1 MAEVWRVRIED
12 DDGLGRAVR
21 FERLAQGVQ
30 DGVWGPSDQVRAPQE
45 ADWALIGECEA
56 LEEYLPRQPL
66 FRRVEGEEAEMDMTP
81 MIDITFQLLIF
92 FMIAATYVVQKTLD
106 MPPLKTDEQAPAT
119 VTMAQLAEKNIIVR
133 VSDDQSATVDG
144 VSVPLN
150 ELTAALKKAVKQH
163 PAGQP
168 EIALDMA
175 DQITQDTVVKVID
188 AAGGAQIEKVHF
200 ITHTRARGGA
210 AKQPP
215 VAEEPSLP
223 NLPGA

>member
-1 MAEVWRVRIED
+1 MAADWRVRIED
-12 DDGLGRAVR
+12 DDGPGRAVR

-30 DGVWGPSDQVRAPQE
+30 DGVWGPSDQVRAAHDAE
-45 ADWALIGECEA
+45 WMLIGECEA
-56 LEEYLPRQPL
+56 LDEFLPRQPL
-66 FRRVEGEEAEMDMTP
+66 FRRVEGEQAEMDMTP

-106 MPPLKTDEQAPAT
+106 MPPFKTDQQAPAT

-133 VSDDQSATVDG
+133 VSDDESATVDG
-144 VSVPLN
+144 ASVPLG
-150 ELTAALKKAVKQH
+150 ELTSALKKAVKQH

-175 DQITQDTVVKVID
+175 DQVTQATVVKVID

-200 ITHTRARGGA
+200 ISHARSRGGSA
-210 AKQPP
+210 SQPP
-215 VAEEPSLP
+215 VADEPSLP
-223 NLPGA
+223 KLPGA